1 MNERWTAALPRIS
14 PALALALAIVP
25 AAGCISLRYQARQS
39 APGDPA
45 TPAAHAE
52 RITVRD
58 LHGRA
63 GETYETNGPSG
74 RPYVTRQGLEVDAVS
89 DDTEKTVLLS
99 VRMDAGPEAAVVGM
113 TWSPAAAPRCAGGH
127 PALAILTDVDGELN
141 SSFAHREQAHWERP
155 VILRGQN
162 VLSGRFDEDRPLL
175 HGDSVVD
182 VLMVEHDG
190 AAMRL
195 ACARVAI
202 TGAGVTYW
210 NQKRW
215 SVGERLSWQ
224 RGLRFS
230 RSSVLLAGFSVAR
243 WWGSVRIG
251 VEGIFG
257 GSSDGPS
264 GDGTPDP
271 SGPSGTGACFLVSGP
286 DCEHV
291 TTGGMALQAGGI
303 AWRWEHWA
311 AGWSVAYE
319 ALYARIRPM
328 DRHALAAG
336 PRVALQLLR
345 ALPDIAGVS
354 QHSPTSA
361 WGFELYAAAAQE
373 LSGTAAG
380 TPITYGVSL
389 LGF

>member
-1 MNERWTAALPRIS
+1 MNERGIASLSTIGT
-14 PALALALAIVP
+14 ALALAVAIAP
-25 AAGCISLRYQARQS
+25 TAGCISVRYQARQS
-39 APGDPA
+39 MPGDPA
-45 TPAAHAE
+45 TPATYAE

-63 GETYETNGPSG
+63 GEAYETNGPTG
-74 RPYVTRQGLEVDAVS
+74 RPRVTREGLQMDAVP
-89 DDTEKTVLLS
+89 DEIDRTVLLS
-99 VRMDAGPEAAVVGM
+99 VRIDPGPGADIVGM
-113 TWSPAAAPRCAGGH
+113 TWSPAAAPRCAGRH

-141 SSFAHREQAHWERP
+141 SSFADREQVRWERP
-155 VILRGQN
+155 VILRGQT

-182 VLMVEHDG
+182 VLMVAHDG
-190 AAMRL
+190 AATRWV
-195 ACARVAI
+195 CARVPI

-215 SVGERLSWQ
+215 SVGARLSWQ
-224 RGLRFS
+224 RGVRFS

-243 WWGSVRIG
+243 WWGPVRIG
-251 VEGIFG
+251 VEGIVG

-264 GDGTPDP
+264 NDGTPDP
-271 SGPSGTGACFLVSGP
+271 QGPTGTAFCFVASGP
-286 DCEHV
+286 DCESV
-291 TTGGMALQAGGI
+291 TTGGVALQAGGI
-303 AWRWEHWA
+303 GWRWERWA
-311 AGWSVAYE
+311 LGWSVAYE
-319 ALYARIRPM
+319 ALYARIRPV
-328 DRHALAAG
+328 DRHAMAAG
-336 PRVALQLLR
+336 PRVSLQLLR

-354 QHSPTSA
+354 PHSPTSA